1 MPSNLT
7 VCRAVD
13 LPPKKILDLCLLSLY
28 YGRPNGGTMDILVPI
43 AIFAGKA
50 FVVVFAILIVVAFIA
65 LMAARASHHETLD
78 IEILNKHFKNFE
90 KHLKSVSLSDEQL
103 KSEKK
108 NQKKKKKEKDHKPNL
123 YVLDFKGDIKAS
135 EVESLREEVTAVLT
149 TATPKDEVVIRLESP
164 GGVVH
169 GYGLAASQLLRL
181 REKNIPLTACVDKVA
196 ASGGYLMACTAN
208 KILCAPFGIVGSVG
222 VVAQVPNFHK
232 LLTKHDVQFKEYT
245 AGEFKRTVSLFGEIT
260 PKGEQKFIEQLEDT
274 HHLFKNFVHQF
285 RPQMDMH
292 KVATGEYWYGKNAK
306 DLGLVDEIMTSDE
319 FLVAKAQSHKIIKLR
334 YEKKQPWSEK
344 FTGIIGRALE
354 KSFFKVLTELEKKSL
369 I

>member
-1 MPSNLT
+1 L
-7 VCRAVD
+7 
-13 LPPKKILDLCLLSLY
+13 
-28 YGRPNGGTMDILVPI
+28 DILIPI

-50 FVVVFAILIVVAFIA
+50 LIIVLALLVIIGFIIV
-65 LMAARASHHETLD
+65 MAAKSKHHETLD
-78 IEILNKHFKNFE
+78 IEVVNRHYKDLE
-90 KHLKSVSLSDEQL
+90 RHLKSVSMTESQWKD
-103 KSEKK
+103 EKK
-108 NQKKKKKEKDHKPNL
+108 ALKKDKKNKKEEKPKL
-123 YVLDFKGDIKAS
+123 YVLDFEGDIKAS
-135 EVESLREEVTAVLT
+135 QVDSFREEVTALLT
-149 TATPKDEVVIRLESP
+149 TATPTDEVVIRLESP

-169 GYGLAASQLLRL
+169 GYGLAASQMLRI

-208 KILCAPFGIVGSVG
+208 KILCSPFGIVGSVG
-222 VVAQVPNFHK
+222 VVAQVPNFNR
-232 LLTKHDVQFKEYT
+232 LLKKHDVEYKEYT

-306 DLGLVDEIMTSDE
+306 DLGLVDEIMTSDAYLME
-319 FLVAKAQSHKIIKLR
+319 KAKTHKIIKLKFN
-334 YEKKQPWSEK
+334 KKQPWSEK
-344 FTGIIGRALE
+344 FTGFMGQALE
-354 KSFFKVLTELEKKSL
+354 KAYFRVVSELEKSRL